1 MQLTQKHIISIIVS
15 GLVLMGGYFAF
26 QNFTASQL
34 NEVNTS
40 TGASNS
46 ITGSIVQTG
55 SDINTKWGPSQFA
68 SGSSHSG
75 STDSGATVFQMPK
88 TEWRSRSV
96 TLNDGRTLYY
106 EFGKG
111 NPVGVAMSLEQIDAM
126 TKTCEN
132 NISLAEK
139 GICNV
144 ESGNM
149 SYITPEVEKHLFLAL
164 SDSNW
169 SKLATECENSFRAR
183 EGSDALEN
191 ARNDRLY
198 LIFDRVFEPGFLDI
212 DRFISVDPA
221 TGLKMLNG
229 NLTISLAKFIM
240 NGMHD
245 GALRGEAQPNPY
257 GDCIDR
263 YGKNIAIHLV
273 ATTNLYMRPLQ
284 SAE

>member
-40 TGASNS
+40 TGARNS
-46 ITGSIVQTG
+46 ITGSIIQTG
-55 SDINTKWGPSQFA
+55 SDINTKWGTSPFA
-68 SGSSHSG
+68 SGSSLSG

-88 TEWRSRSV
+88 TEWKSRSV
-96 TLNDGRTLYY
+96 TLSDG
-106 EFGKG
+106 
-111 NPVGVAMSLEQIDAM
+111 SLEQIDAM

-221 TGLKMLNG
+221 TGLKMLNS